1 MRQTGWAPPG
11 AAPAAWPQEPQLAS
25 AIPFQVPQ
33 GAVGKHRYQASGEV
47 GRVPPRR
54 PKRRPHPG
62 TSAIQRPSRGRCLLL
77 LVFQAWPA
85 ASHPQ
90 SPSSGAE
97 QTNPPTPSGI
107 PLTQAAGADVLVTFG
122 SSYESPVTED
132 QLPARLFRGPRSE
145 NRTRYGTVPLDCH
158 DPKAACRR
166 RFLGGLL
173 AAKSSTIPAFHP
185 TTMQV
190 TPQRPFNLT
199 SKEGRARINLFTPR
213 RGPVRAEGR
222 AVQG

>member
-1 MRQTGWAPPG
+1 MAPAAGCPAEEIFCHLRDGAVPRRPRGPTGSAPPG

-54 PKRRPHPG
+54 PKRRPRRKNH
-62 TSAIQRPSRGRCLLL
+62 AIQLSSSGRCLLL

-107 PLTQAAGADVLVTFG
+107 PLTRAPGGDALVAFG
-122 SSYESPVTED
+122 SSYESPVTEATR
-132 QLPARLFRGPRSE
+132 PARLFRGPRNE

-166 RFLGGLL
+166 RFG
-173 AAKSSTIPAFHP
+173 
-185 TTMQV
+185 
-190 TPQRPFNLT
+190 
-199 SKEGRARINLFTPR
+199 
-213 RGPVRAEGR
+213 
-222 AVQG
+222 

>member
-1 MRQTGWAPPG
+1 MAPAAGCPAEEIFVTFVMAPFQNALRQTGWAPPG

-77 LVFQAWPA
+77 LVFQAWPT

-97 QTNPPTPSGI
+97 QTDLPTPSGI
-107 PLTQAAGADVLVTFG
+107 PLTRAAGADALVAFG
-122 SSYESPVTED
+122 SSYESPVTEATG
-132 QLPARLFRGPRSE
+132 PARLFRGPRNE

-166 RFLGGLL
+166 RF
-173 AAKSSTIPAFHP
+173 
-185 TTMQV
+185 
-190 TPQRPFNLT
+190 
-199 SKEGRARINLFTPR
+199 
-213 RGPVRAEGR
+213 
-222 AVQG
+222 

>member
-1 MRQTGWAPPG
+1 M
-11 AAPAAWPQEPQLAS
+11 APAAGCPAEEIFVTFVMAPSPECLATDRLGAANNS
-25 AIPFQVPQ
+25 PRGVAAGATAGFRYPLPGSPGRCRQAHVP
-33 GAVGKHRYQASGEV
+33 GPRGV

-97 QTNPPTPSGI
+97 QTNLPTPSGI
-107 PLTQAAGADVLVTFG
+107 PLTRAPGGDALVAFG
-122 SSYESPVTED
+122 SSYESPVTEATR
-132 QLPARLFRGPRSE
+132 PARLFRGPRNE

-166 RFLGGLL
+166 RVWLNRTT
-173 AAKSSTIPAFHP
+173 AKSTPNPTFQQPST
-185 TTMQV
+185 
-190 TPQRPFNLT
+190 
-199 SKEGRARINLFTPR
+199 K
-213 RGPVRAEGR
+213 
-222 AVQG
+222 

>member
-1 MRQTGWAPPG
+1 MAPAAGCPAEEIFCHLRDGAVPRRPRGPTGSAPPG
-11 AAPAAWPQEPQLAS
+11 AAPPAWPEEPQLAS

-54 PKRRPHPG
+54 PKRRPRRKNH
-62 TSAIQRPSRGRCLLL
+62 AIQLSSSGRCLLL

-107 PLTQAAGADVLVTFG
+107 PLTRAPGGDALVAFG
-122 SSYESPVTED
+122 SSYESTVTEEH
-132 QLPARLFRGPRSE
+132 LPTRLFRRPRSE

-166 RFLGGLL
+166 RVWRGG
-173 AAKSSTIPAFHP
+173 
-185 TTMQV
+185 
-190 TPQRPFNLT
+190 RPI
-199 SKEGRARINLFTPR
+199 RAP
-213 RGPVRAEGR
+213 
-222 AVQG
+222 

>member
-1 MRQTGWAPPG
+1 LRQTGWAPPG
-11 AAPAAWPQEPQLAS
+11 AALAAWPQEPQLAS
-25 AIPFQVPQ
+25 AIPFQVSQ

-97 QTNPPTPSGI
+97 QTNLPTPSGI
-107 PLTQAAGADVLVTFG
+107 PLTQAAWADVLAAFG

-166 RFLGGLL
+166 RF
-173 AAKSSTIPAFHP
+173 
-185 TTMQV
+185 
-190 TPQRPFNLT
+190 
-199 SKEGRARINLFTPR
+199 
-213 RGPVRAEGR
+213 
-222 AVQG
+222 

>member
-33 GAVGKHRYQASGEV
+33 GAVGRHTYQAPGGV

-77 LVFQAWPA
+77 LSFQAWPA

-90 SPSSGAE
+90 SPSSGAG
-97 QTNPPTPSGI
+97 QTNLPTPSGI
-107 PLTQAAGADVLVTFG
+107 PLTRAAWADALVAFG
-122 SSYESPVTED
+122 SSYESPVTEATG
-132 QLPARLFRGPRSE
+132 PARLFRGPRNE
-145 NRTRYGTVPLDCH
+145 NRTRYGTCPWTATTRR
-158 DPKAACRR
+158 PRAA
-166 RFLGGLL
+166 GGLVG
-173 AAKSSTIPAFHP
+173 SDD
-185 TTMQV
+185 
-190 TPQRPFNLT
+190 R
-199 SKEGRARINLFTPR
+199 
-213 RGPVRAEGR
+213 
-222 AVQG
+222 

>member
-1 MRQTGWAPPG
+1 MTPAAGCPAEEIFCHLRDGAVPRRPRGPTGSAPPG

-77 LVFQAWPA
+77 LVFQAWPT

-97 QTNPPTPSGI
+97 QTDLPTPSGI
-107 PLTQAAGADVLVTFG
+107 PLTRAAGADALVAFG

-166 RFLGGLL
+166 RF
-173 AAKSSTIPAFHP
+173 
-185 TTMQV
+185 
-190 TPQRPFNLT
+190 
-199 SKEGRARINLFTPR
+199 
-213 RGPVRAEGR
+213 
-222 AVQG
+222 

>member
-25 AIPFQVPQ
+25 AIPFQVSQ
-33 GAVGKHRYQASGEV
+33 GAVGKHRYQTPGEV

-62 TSAIQRPSRGRCLLL
+62 TSAIQRSSRGRCLLL

-85 ASHPQ
+85 ARHPQ

-97 QTNPPTPSGI
+97 QTSLPTPSGI
-107 PLTQAAGADVLVTFG
+107 PLTRAAWADALVAFG
-122 SSYESPVTED
+122 SSYESTVTEEH
-132 QLPARLFRGPRSE
+132 LPTRLFRRPRSE

-166 RFLGGLL
+166 RVWRGG
-173 AAKSSTIPAFHP
+173 
-185 TTMQV
+185 
-190 TPQRPFNLT
+190 RPI
-199 SKEGRARINLFTPR
+199 RAP
-213 RGPVRAEGR
+213 
-222 AVQG
+222 